1 MKRQINY
8 FLQVSMLLAGL
19 STVMACSSSKQVA
32 TKNISQPVTQPKKTV
47 PPPPPVNP
55 FKNDTT
61 KTNKKVVRKKIT
73 LKTVHFAFD
82 KSNLNDHAAQLLA
95 GNVEILRKDPQIHVK
110 IDAYTDHIGSDQYN
124 IRLSERRA
132 RTVMNF
138 YESNGIPANRIIAR
152 GLGKAPVPCWMNTPE
167 KGCRKNRRAESR
179 VFYSVKNGYS

>member
-1 MKRQINY
+1 
-8 FLQVSMLLAGL
+8 
-19 STVMACSSSKQVA
+19 
-32 TKNISQPVTQPKKTV
+32 
-47 PPPPPVNP
+47 VNP

-61 KTNKKVVRKKIT
+61 KTKKKVVREKIT

-82 KSNLNDHAAQLLA
+82 KSNLNDHSAQLLA

-132 RTVMNF
+132 RAVMNF
-138 YESNGIPANRIIAR
+138 YENNGIPANRIIAR

-167 KGCRKNRRAESR
+167 KGCRKNRRAESH
-179 VFYSVKNGYS
+179 VFYSVKKGYS